1 MGDNTENTTMDEN
14 TVDINEKTQAQLQ
27 QLNMA
32 LMTVQSQMQA
42 MVQGYVSALGL
53 DGNWN
58 LSGDM
63 KKLIKVKA

>member
-1 MGDNTENTTMDEN
+1 MDEN
-14 TVDINEKTQAQLQ
+14 TVDVNEKTQGQLR

-32 LMTVQSQMQA
+32 LLTIQGQMQA

-53 DGNWN
+53 EGDWN

-63 KKLIKVKA
+63 KKLIKVEDK

>member
-1 MGDNTENTTMDEN
+1 MDEN

-32 LMTVQSQMQA
+32 LMTVQGQMQA
-42 MVQGYVSALGL
+42 MIQGYISALGL

-63 KKLIKVKA
+63 KMLIKVEDK